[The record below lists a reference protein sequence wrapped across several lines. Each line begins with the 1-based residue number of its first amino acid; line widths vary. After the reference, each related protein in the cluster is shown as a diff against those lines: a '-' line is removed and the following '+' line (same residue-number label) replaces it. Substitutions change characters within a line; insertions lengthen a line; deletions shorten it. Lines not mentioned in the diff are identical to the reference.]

1 MGIVGVS
8 FKPNSPVVIGSPS
21 ARLIRDLIENEKW
34 IFAYDE
40 YDESFDNLNGLVD
53 KVVKCNT
60 PQECVDKSDVVAIM
74 HPDSKF
80 SSLDIVGV
88 DLIDY
93 WGTVSLNP
101 RCPLK

>member
-1 MGIVGVS
+1 MD
-8 FKPNSPVVIGSPS
+8 
-21 ARLIRDLIENEKW
+21 R
-34 IFAYDE
+34 
-40 YDESFDNLNGLVD
+40 
-53 KVVKCNT
+53 
-60 PQECVDKSDVVAIM
+60 SDVVAIM